1 MAPVG
6 GRRRELVS
14 TTDRATLDPDTLA
27 ALEEQ
32 QDFLRRSLD
41 DLDRE
46 RGAGDIDED
55 DYQALRSEY
64 SVRAAAVADA
74 IVERRDL
81 FRATR
86 SPRRPR
92 RALAVGAGLV
102 AVALAAGVLVA
113 QAAGRRQGDE
123 AATGEVRRSATQE
136 AQACLGSFRQ
146 QPVESLRCLDD
157 VLADHPRNP
166 TALTYRGWI
175 LYQTGQ
181 ADLQRRGRESIES
194 AVAAAPDFPDAHA
207 FLAVIAVR
215 EDRLDDARA
224 ELDALGPNPPPQ
236 IEGLLAP
243 VREAVEEG
251 GSGQAGGGR

>member
-1 MAPVG
+1 
-6 GRRRELVS
+6 VS
-14 TTDRATLDPDTLA
+14 ATDRVTLDPDTLA

-32 QDFLRRSLD
+32 HDFLRRSLD

-46 RGAGDIDED
+46 RDAGDIDED

-64 SVRAAAVADA
+64 SARAAAVAGA
-74 IVERRDL
+74 IAERRDL
-81 FRATR
+81 FHAARPR
-86 SPRRPR
+86 RRPR
-92 RALAVGAGLV
+92 RALVAAAGLV

-113 QAAGRRQGDE
+113 QAAGRREGDE
-123 AATGEVRRSATQE
+123 AATGDVRRSPTQE
-136 AQACLGSFRQ
+136 AQACLGSFRA
-146 QPVESLRCLDD
+146 QPVESLRCLDE
-157 VLADHPRNP
+157 VLADNPQNP

-224 ELDALGPNPPPQ
+224 ELDALGPSPPPQ
-236 IEGLLAP
+236 MEALLAP
-243 VREAVEEG
+243 VREAVEG
-251 GSGQAGGGR
+251 

>member
-1 MAPVG
+1 VTAT
-6 GRRRELVS
+6 S
-14 TTDRATLDPDTLA
+14 RATLDPDTLA

-32 QDFLRRSLD
+32 REFLRRSLD

-46 RGAGDIDED
+46 RDAGDIDED

-64 SVRAAAVADA
+64 AARAAAVADA
-74 IVERRDL
+74 IAERRDL
-81 FRATR
+81 FRAAR
-86 SPRRPR
+86 PPRQRR
-92 RALAVGAGLV
+92 RALVVAAGLV

-113 QAAGRRQGDE
+113 QAAGRRDGDE
-123 AATGEVRRSATQE
+123 AVTGEVRRSATQE
-136 AQACLGSFRQ
+136 AQACLGSFRA
-146 QPVESLRCLDD
+146 QPVESLRCLDE
-157 VLADHPRNP
+157 VLAANPRNP

-236 IEGLLAP
+236 MEALLAP
-243 VREAVEEG
+243 VREAVEG
-251 GSGQAGGGR
+251 